1 LFEVAGD
8 IEKLNGGLEPAP
20 EPACVLLS
28 PGHIVA
34 TATWITVVGNI
45 YDGSDTGSPPSV
57 LLFNGATTGTEDA
70 KLVLVLV
77 LARAADME
85 TMYMDMGMVFIV
97 CEVEVAETS
106 TASFV
111 DEDGPFRNIDRP
123 SDSVVST
130 GAFAF
135 GSGPC

>member
-1 LFEVAGD
+1 VVGD
-8 IEKLNGGLEPAP
+8 IEKLNGGLEPEP
-20 EPACVLLS
+20 EPACVLS

-45 YDGSDTGSPPSV
+45 YDDSDTGSPAPSV
-57 LLFNGATTGTEDA
+57 LLFNGVATTGIGDVE

-85 TMYMDMGMVFIV
+85 TMDMDMLL
-97 CEVEVAETS
+97 
-106 TASFV
+106 
-111 DEDGPFRNIDRP
+111 
-123 SDSVVST
+123 ST